1 MRQPVALLNKERD
14 DLIFSKVTLEFSS
27 LSFNLVRYIRD
38 RVADVFRSRFL
49 FIESERF
56 EYKKLF

>member
-38 RVADVFRSRFL
+38 RVADVFRSRF
-49 FIESERF
+49 FIH
-56 EYKKLF
+56 